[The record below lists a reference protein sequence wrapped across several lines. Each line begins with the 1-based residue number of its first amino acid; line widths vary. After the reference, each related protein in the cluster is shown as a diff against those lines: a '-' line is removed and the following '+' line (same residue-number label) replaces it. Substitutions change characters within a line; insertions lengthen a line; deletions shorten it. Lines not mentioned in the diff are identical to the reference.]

1 MYNQYKTKWIRIR
14 FMAFRFKDGL
24 PSGLSWFSLEGG
36 GWLVGELDQEG
47 IYNGEAAYLYPDLST
62 AIVGVFEEGRL
73 MAGRIR

>member
-1 MYNQYKTKWIRIR
+1 M
-14 FMAFRFKDGL
+14 
-24 PSGLSWFSLEGG
+24 
-36 GWLVGELDQEG
+36 GELDQEG